1 MVRSRILEYLG
12 CERLEDAT
20 CDFIGRLDPVN
31 PSRFERHP
39 AARLQ
44 ALLDEGC
51 ELARSFGDRDS
62 MLVHL
67 DIEYVNF
74 DDPAAAY
81 ANPQRAFALQ
91 EPLVAAIESRL
102 LMLGIGY
109 LHLVTG
115 QGHHFVWRIGKRMPV
130 AESIAS
136 LGICNTAE
144 LEHPPDPLF
153 AHLGLLMEHLSHLI
167 KRDAARLCSVPVEIT
182 ARHVGPGG
190 SGAREML
197 SIDLS
202 EYGDPLESRMIRIP
216 YTIYRKPWISGL
228 FDRRSLGSRVRSFFT
243 LPLHEMGIRE
253 LIERRHRPDVVLDL
267 AKRAGVTIPVQ
278 DAGMEKLLDSYRKSG
293 LATFHRWFYSRGHG
307 WHPRSIAGLIT
318 SRFQDPAHDWRG
330 QWDHYDPAV
339 RADFYVRL
347 FAGEIDQRLELGVD
361 FNCVSQQ
368 EKGFC
373 WHPHRCSLASIH
385 RRLYVSESES
395 EPIPS

>member
-1 MVRSRILEYLG
+1 MQTAERSTAIREVIEAPVVRSRILEYLG

-39 AARLQ
+39 AARLH

-67 DIEYVNF
+67 DIEYVNL

-115 QGHHFVWRIGKRMPV
+115 QGHHFIWRIGKRMPV

-167 KRDAARLCSVPVEIT
+167 KMDAARLCSVPVEIT

-216 YTIYRKPWISGL
+216 YTIYRKPW
-228 FDRRSLGSRVRSFFT
+228 D
-243 LPLHEMGIRE
+243 
-253 LIERRHRPDVVLDL
+253 
-267 AKRAGVTIPVQ
+267 
-278 DAGMEKLLDSYRKSG
+278 
-293 LATFHRWFYSRGHG
+293 
-307 WHPRSIAGLIT
+307 
-318 SRFQDPAHDWRG
+318 
-330 QWDHYDPAV
+330 
-339 RADFYVRL
+339 
-347 FAGEIDQRLELGVD
+347 LGVD
-361 FNCVSQQ
+361 RPEVAGIAGPQF
-368 EKGFC
+368 F
-373 WHPHRCSLASIH
+373 LAAAA
-385 RRLYVSESES
+385 
-395 EPIPS
+395 